1 MKMKMSKREQQAFAK
16 AFVTE
21 LGGVYPE
28 EKVGRWVAEDFDFT
42 DENDIC
48 YREQEILEEA
58 YAFWKSARE
67 FGLSTPNK

>member
-1 MKMKMSKREQQAFAK
+1 MKMSKREQQAFTK

-21 LGGVYPE
+21 IG
-28 EKVGRWVAEDFDFT
+28 
-42 DENDIC
+42 IC

>member
-1 MKMKMSKREQQAFAK
+1 MKMSKREQQAFTK

-21 LGGVYPE
+21 IA
-28 EKVGRWVAEDFDFT
+28 AEDFDFS
-42 DENDIC
+42 DEDDIC
-48 YREQEILEEA
+48 YHEQGLLEEA